1 MSNIKYGNAVI
12 DKLYIKERVYL
23 ENNSKIDIEPSFE
36 IKNSNFDAVSN
47 RRYGIDTRNN
57 TVTANLP
64 SSPQAGDAV
73 FFLDAFGTFATH
85 NLIIDGNG
93 KTILGTNNLSV
104 TVNNDSIGAMFNGEE
119 WRLYE

>member
-12 DKLYIKERVYL
+12 DKLYIKERIYL
-23 ENNSKIDIEPSFE
+23 ENNSKIDVEPSFE
-36 IKNSNFDAVSN
+36 IKNINFNAVSN

-64 SSPQAGDAV
+64 SDPQAGDSV
-73 FFLDAFGTFATH
+73 FFLDAFGTFSLH
-85 NLIIDGNG
+85 NLIIEGNG
-93 KTILGTNNLSV
+93 KSILGTNNLSV
-104 TVNNDSIGAMFNGEE
+104 SVNNDSIGAMFNGEE